1 MKRSM
6 MLAASFLLVAASAFA
21 QEPSRPNTI
30 SVFASDLS
38 ITQSST
44 NGRSIDLGYGA
55 AFDHM
60 FTRRLSGEITVT
72 SQTVRRPVSTFV
84 TNGTP
89 TFSWYTSAIHP
100 IDGNLTYHFLTDNR
114 WKPYLGGGFRYASFT
129 FSGDGPLGRYHITTR
144 SVDPEVSGGV
154 LLQLSRSFGLRV
166 DAKQAFTRRPATI
179 ADPDFK
185 ASVGLAF
192 RF

>member
-1 MKRSM
+1 MKKSI
-6 MLAASFLLVAASAFA
+6 MLAASFLVAAAAFA

-38 ITQSST
+38 VTQSST
-44 NGRSIDLGYGA
+44 SGRSIDLGYGA

-60 FTRRLSGEITVT
+60 FTRRLSGEVTVT
-72 SQTVRRPVSTFV
+72 SQTVRRPHSTFV
-84 TNGTP
+84 TTGTP
-89 TFSWYTSAIHP
+89 ILSWYKTTLHP
-100 IDGNLTYHFLTDNR
+100 IDASLTYHFLTDNR
-114 WKPYLGGGFRYASFT
+114 WKPYLGGGFRYASFRY
-129 FSGDGPLGRYHITTR
+129 SSDGPLGREYVTTR

-154 LLQLSRSFGLRV
+154 LLQLSRSFGLRL
-166 DAKQAFTRRPATI
+166 DAKQTFSKRPAVL

>member
-6 MLAASFLLVAASAFA
+6 MLTASFLFVTASAFA

-30 SVFASDLS
+30 SVFATDLS

-44 NGRSIDLGYGA
+44 SGRSIDLGYGA

-60 FTRRLSGEITVT
+60 FTRRLSGEVTVT

-89 TFSWYTSAIHP
+89 VLSFYSSTRYP
-100 IDGNLTYHFLTDNR
+100 IDGSLTYHFLTDNR

-129 FSGDGPLGRYHITTR
+129 FSGDGPLGRYHIRTR

-154 LLQLSRSFGLRV
+154 VLQLGRSFGLRL
-166 DAKQAFTRRPATI
+166 DAKRALSRRPAVL

-185 ASVGLAF
+185 VSLGLSF

>member
-6 MLAASFLLVAASAFA
+6 MLAASFLFVAASAFA

-30 SVFASDLS
+30 SVFVSDLS

-44 NGRSIDLGYGA
+44 SGRSIDLGYGA

-60 FTRRLSGEITVT
+60 FTRRLSGEITVS

-89 TFSWYTSAIHP
+89 ILSWYSSEIHP
-100 IDGNLTYHFLTDNR
+100 IDASLTYHFLTDNR
-114 WKPYLGGGFRYASFT
+114 WKPYIGAGARYASFT
-129 FSGDGPLGRYHITTR
+129 FSSVGPLGRYHLTTR
-144 SVDPEVSGGV
+144 SIDPEVSGGV
-154 LLQLSRSFGLRV
+154 LLQLGRRFGLRL
-166 DAKQAFTRRPATI
+166 DARQAFSRRPAVI

-185 ASVGLAF
+185 VSAGLAF